1 MSGGLILSPAVRL
14 SLIALVGLMVFA
26 ASYGFAQ
33 GANARAQSIA
43 TRYVDGIDAPLKRM
57 LMPPRGH
64 LVLTAQVAA
73 IIGIVSAAVALR
85 HPALAVVALIVLPLP
100 KLVLTLLQKRRRE
113 LIESKLDGF
122 ALSLANATRATPSV
136 GRELQM
142 LQTTLPKPID
152 REVEQV
158 LREMRVGS
166 SLDQALLNFSWRVQS
181 PSLDALLSAVLI
193 ARRIGG
199 RLPDILETTASTLR
213 EMARLDGVLRAKT
226 AEARMQ
232 VWVMAFFPLV
242 VVFGFNAMSPGYFDA
257 MTEQTLG
264 LVMIAAAVV
273 FWVAAILLAR
283 KIMAVEL

>member
-1 MSGGLILSPAVRL
+1 MSPWLLTPAVRL
-14 SLIALVGLMVFA
+14 SLVVLVGVTVFA

-33 GANARAQSIA
+33 GANARAQRIA
-43 TRYVDGIDAPLKRM
+43 TQYVDAIDAPLKRM
-57 LMPPRGH
+57 LLPPRGH
-64 LVLTAQVAA
+64 LVLAAQLATVTC
-73 IIGIVSAAVALR
+73 VLSLAVGLR
-85 HPALAVVALIVLPLP
+85 LPALALGALLILPLP
-100 KLVLTLLQKRRRE
+100 RLVLSLLQKRRRE

-136 GRELQM
+136 GRALQM
-142 LQTTLPKPID
+142 LQTTLPVPLD

-181 PSLDALLSAVLI
+181 PSLDALLSGVLI

-199 RLPDILETTASTLR
+199 RLPDILETTAATLR

-226 AEARMQ
+226 AQARMQ
-232 VWVMAFFPLV
+232 IWVMAFFPLV
-242 VVFGFNAMSPGYFDA
+242 VLFGFDAMSPGYFDVL
-257 MTEQTLG
+257 TEQSTG
-264 LVMIAAAVV
+264 LVLIAVSIV
-273 FWVAAILLAR
+273 FWISAILLAR

>member
-1 MSGGLILSPAVRL
+1 MSDLVLSPAVRL
-14 SLIALVGLMVFA
+14 SVIALVGLTVSA
-26 ASYGFAQ
+26 ASYGYAQ
-33 GANARAQSIA
+33 GANARVQRVAS
-43 TRYVDGIDAPLKRM
+43 RYVDGIDAPLKRM

-64 LVLTAQVAA
+64 LVLVAQVAA
-73 IIGIVSAAVALR
+73 VVAIVSAAVALR
-85 HPALAVVALIVLPLP
+85 QPALAPGALLVLPLP
-100 KLVLTLLQKRRRE
+100 KLVLTLLQKRRRA
-113 LIESKLDGF
+113 LIEEKLDGF

-136 GRELQM
+136 GRALQM
-142 LQTTLPKPID
+142 LQTTLPTPLD

-199 RLPDILETTASTLR
+199 RLPDILETTANTLR

-242 VVFGFNAMSPGYFDA
+242 VVFGFDAMSPGYFDA
-257 MTEQTLG
+257 LTEQTLG
-264 LVMIAAAVV
+264 LVMIAVAVT
-273 FWVAAILLAR
+273 FWIAAILLAR